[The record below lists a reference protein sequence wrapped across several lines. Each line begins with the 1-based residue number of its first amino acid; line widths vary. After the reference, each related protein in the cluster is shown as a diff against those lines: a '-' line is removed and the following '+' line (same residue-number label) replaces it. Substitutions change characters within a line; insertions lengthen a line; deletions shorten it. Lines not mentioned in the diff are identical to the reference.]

1 MKWFG
6 IGFSTTA
13 FQPNYKDDETE
24 FTTKIAKLVNGMG
37 MMLIDCYNKFL
48 KAGDEADALSAV
60 ASVERMLPTAIGF
73 LANDYD
79 DVSAA
84 IVEFCKLYIY
94 VSSSFFYVT
103 MDTHLAHVSQTIK
116 NRARTDNQEQI
127 VGGLLGTVI
136 KKLKYDESYN
146 FDSEGEDEA
155 DFYEF
160 R

>member
-1 MKWFG
+1 MSQFL
-6 IGFSTTA
+6 FSKTA

-24 FTTKIAKLVNGMG
+24 FSTKIAKLVNGMG
-37 MMLIDCYNKFL
+37 LMLIDCFNKFL
-48 KAGDEADALSAV
+48 KAGDEADALLAV
-60 ASVERMLPTAIGF
+60 ASVERMLPAAIGF

-94 VSSSFFYVT
+94 VSWCTLIGFRW
-103 MDTHLAHVSQTIK
+103 LLILLLILQTIK

>member
-1 MKWFG
+1 
-6 IGFSTTA
+6 
-13 FQPNYKDDETE
+13 
-24 FTTKIAKLVNGMG
+24 MG

-94 VSSSFFYVT
+94 VSMGVDFHTDDYSF
-103 MDTHLAHVSQTIK
+103 
-116 NRARTDNQEQI
+116 
-127 VGGLLGTVI
+127 GTCFADH
-136 KKLKYDESYN
+136 KK
-146 FDSEGEDEA
+146 
-155 DFYEF
+155 
-160 R
+160 

>member
-1 MKWFG
+1 
-6 IGFSTTA
+6 
-13 FQPNYKDDETE
+13 
-24 FTTKIAKLVNGMG
+24 
-37 MMLIDCYNKFL
+37 
-48 KAGDEADALSAV
+48 
-60 ASVERMLPTAIGF
+60 
-73 LANDYD
+73 
-79 DVSAA
+79 
-84 IVEFCKLYIY
+84 
-94 VSSSFFYVT
+94 
-103 MDTHLAHVSQTIK
+103 MDTHLAHVLQTIK